1 MISETG
7 GNRLGKIVFDTKQE
21 CATNTLEKSGN
32 FNINCEFAFEV
43 ESKSNNDFE
52 NAFKMTSSK
61 RHSLKLSSL
70 IQVFRRDQMGLKLF
84 VVPIREVFNQCN
96 EVWLF
101 LKIIDRIENVQNWLF
116 LGSTI
121 ALKHTQMLSPLQ
133 FFYEFKKWLVWLPQ
147 LVSFNWRRFSPHLP
161 ALQMNHPAT
170 FGLNTWYLAPKTW
183 HPVPNTWHPAPKNLA
198 LTA

>member
-7 GNRLGKIVFDTKQE
+7 GNRLGKIVVDTKQE

-32 FNINCEFAFEV
+32 FNINCEFSFEV

-84 VVPIREVFNQCN
+84 VVPIREVFKQCN
-96 EVWLF
+96 EV
-101 LKIIDRIENVQNWLF
+101 
-116 LGSTI
+116 
-121 ALKHTQMLSPLQ
+121 
-133 FFYEFKKWLVWLPQ
+133 
-147 LVSFNWRRFSPHLP
+147 
-161 ALQMNHPAT
+161 
-170 FGLNTWYLAPKTW
+170 
-183 HPVPNTWHPAPKNLA
+183 
-198 LTA
+198 